1 MHRPQ
6 HLALHPHRPATEQPQ
21 LDLGLPLLETPPD
34 TIEAVAVGILG
45 IQHQPVG
52 VDQIGLVD
60 RVRPAERGAETMQDE
75 GRAGEHAARHVPTRL
90 GPQTHLVPGQ
100 RAFVG
105 LVRVDEQAR
114 RPVRRAR
121 GSDGHRVGAAT
132 LGDLRAG
139 GGCEQRADL
148 PLETEEER
156 REEHESGCDVI
167 GPERLEARHD
177 LLGMQGG
184 IEVDPV
190 GVALQHRP
198 QLG

>member
-21 LDLGLPLLETPPD
+21 LDLGLSLLEMAPD

-45 IQHQPVG
+45 IQYETVG

-60 RVRPAERGAETMQDE
+60 RVRPAERGAEAMQDE
-75 GRAGEHAARHVPTRL
+75 GRAREYTPRHIPTRL
-90 GPQTHLVPGQ
+90 GPHPHLVPGQ
-100 RAFVG
+100 RACVG

-121 GSDGHRVGAAT
+121 GRDGHRVGAAT
-132 LGDLRAG
+132 LGDLGAG

-156 REEHESGCDVI
+156 RKEHESGCDVI
-167 GPERLEARHD
+167 GPERLEAWYD

-184 IEVDPV
+184 IEIDPV
-190 GVALQHRP
+190 GVALQYRP